1 MSSPLPLSSDQL
13 HQTTFPRLLLEHAR
27 MRPAH
32 PAYREKY
39 LGIWQTE
46 SWSEAAI
53 KVRELAC
60 GLASKG
66 FARGMTL
73 GIIGDNRPRLYQ
85 AMIAAHAL
93 GGTPVP
99 LYQDAVAN

>member
-1 MSSPLPLSSDQL
+1 MSTQIESGDILMHSV
-13 HQTTFPRLLLEHAR
+13 TFPRLLLEHAR
-27 MRPAH
+27 VRPAH

-60 GLASKG
+60 GLAS
-66 FARGMTL
+66 
-73 GIIGDNRPRLYQ
+73 IV
-85 AMIAAHAL
+85 HAFIRRCWQ
-93 GGTPVP
+93 PMR
-99 LYQDAVAN
+99 